1 MITTEREKIMLKK
14 SDLIDLGATEELA
27 DNVLKAIS
35 AEITGNFIPKSRF
48 DEVNQAKKNAEELLK
63 ERDGQLDALKKSN
76 VDLEQL
82 RSEISKLQETNKT
95 AEEEYKA
102 NIKKMQLDNAIDLA
116 LRDARAKNAKA
127 VRSLLDMDGIK
138 LDNDGVLRGLE
149 EQLNK
154 IQQSDGYLF
163 DVVEQQSAA
172 KITGYIP
179 VDGREEI
186 PDAKNAT
193 YQSRLN
199 EARKNNDLL
208 SAIQIKREAM
218 ADGVTLF

>member
-1 MITTEREKIMLKK
+1 MLKK
-14 SDLIDLGATEELA
+14 TDLIELGATEELA
-27 DNVLKAIS
+27 ESVLKAIS

-63 ERDGQLDALKKSN
+63 ERDGQLEALKKSN

-82 RSEISKLQETNKT
+82 RAEISKLQETNKT
-95 AEEEYKA
+95 AAEEYQA

-116 LRDARAKNAKA
+116 LRDARAKNSKA
-127 VRSLLDMDGIK
+127 VRSLLDFDGVK
-138 LDNDGVLRGLE
+138 LDNDGTLSGLE

-154 IQQSDGYLF
+154 LKQSEGYLF
-163 DVVEQQSAA
+163 DSVEQQPAA
-172 KITGYIP
+172 KITGYVP
-179 VDGREEI
+179 ADGHGGI

-199 EARKNNDLL
+199 DARKNNDLL
-208 SAIQIKREAM
+208 AAIQIKREAM

>member
-63 ERDGQLDALKKSN
+63 ERDGQLEALKKSN

-138 LDNDGVLRGLE
+138 LE
-149 EQLNK
+149 
-154 IQQSDGYLF
+154 I
-163 DVVEQQSAA
+163 
-172 KITGYIP
+172 
-179 VDGREEI
+179 GR
-186 PDAKNAT
+186 AH
-193 YQSRLN
+193 
-199 EARKNNDLL
+199 
-208 SAIQIKREAM
+208 
-218 ADGVTLF
+218 V

>member
-1 MITTEREKIMLKK
+1 MLKK
-14 SDLIDLGATEELA
+14 TDLIELGATDELA
-27 DNVLKAIS
+27 ENVLKAIS

-63 ERDGQLDALKKSN
+63 ERDGQLEALKKSN

-95 AEEEYKA
+95 AAEEYQA

-127 VRSLLDMDGIK
+127 VRSLLEMDGVK
-138 LDNDGVLRGLE
+138 LDNDGTLSGLE

-154 IQQSDGYLF
+154 LKQSDSYLF

-172 KITGYIP
+172 KITGYVP
-179 VDGREEI
+179 VDGHGGL

-199 EARKNNDLL
+199 DARKNNDLL
-208 SAIQIKREAM
+208 AAIQIKREAM